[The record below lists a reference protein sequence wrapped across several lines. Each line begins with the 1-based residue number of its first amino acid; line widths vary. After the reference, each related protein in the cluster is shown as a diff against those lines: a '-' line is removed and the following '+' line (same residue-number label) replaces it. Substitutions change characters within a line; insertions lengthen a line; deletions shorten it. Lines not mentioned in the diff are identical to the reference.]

1 MPPQGAAPHL
11 QSPACALHTA
21 RATGTKGSGAAWGRW
36 PAGACTWLGR
46 PGRRTACTATW
57 PCAGTRSSRCARRSC
72 SLPACREDPGQ
83 VGQRH
88 SSSPRTMAPAAGS
101 GVTCGKVGQRRQ
113 RRLHLGGAAWLLTC
127 KPTQTC
133 SRGCLQGR
141 GQRSLWV
148 HVCQVNP
155 RLTHSQLRPT
165 STSKLHTDVPECADE
180 VHSVQAK
187 QACHVRRFNF
197 ACWGPPFAL
206 GSPVHCVRIANWHA
220 PAFAHAPSQTRQVQ
234 DTSNGH
240 SRSVGASCDTQE
252 GWQLIHQRG

>member
-1 MPPQGAAPHL
+1 M
-11 QSPACALHTA
+11 
-21 RATGTKGSGAAWGRW
+21 
-36 PAGACTWLGR
+36 
-46 PGRRTACTATW
+46 
-57 PCAGTRSSRCARRSC
+57 
-72 SLPACREDPGQ
+72 
-83 VGQRH
+83 GQRH

-101 GVTCGKVGQRRQ
+101 GVTCGKVGS
-113 RRLHLGGAAWLLTC
+113 GGSGGCIWAAL
-127 KPTQTC
+127 PGC
-133 SRGCLQGR
+133 SLVNRHRPVVEAVYKAAGNDHSGF
-141 GQRSLWV
+141 